1 MTDTPNDNQPMTA
14 EAATARRA
22 EMVADPAFVER
33 YLAGGV
39 PERDEMLK
47 VSTALSVENSAEAFP
62 TEQQIA
68 TFRSIADLTDEHA
81 NEIRSGRAITP
92 QERQFALDLKAKLMR
107 DSRFVR
113 AYLDGDRAAATK
125 IALLSVVLSARVQEP
140 QQK

>member
-1 MTDTPNDNQPMTA
+1 MTDTPNDNQPMTV

-47 VSTALSVENSAEAFP
+47 VSTALSVENSAEAFA

-68 TFRSIADLTDEHA
+68 TFRSIADLSDDHIA
-81 NEIRSGRAITP
+81 EIRSGRAVTP
-92 QERQFALDLKAKLMR
+92 EERTFAENLKSQLMR
-107 DSRFVR
+107 DSGFVR

-125 IALLSVVLSARVQEP
+125 ITLLSIILSARVQEP

>member
-47 VSTALSVENSAEAFP
+47 VSTALSIENSAEAFA

-81 NEIRSGRAITP
+81 NEIRSGRAVTP

-107 DSRFVR
+107 DSGFVR